1 MMAQPYDFPE
11 RMLAGI
17 AAQYF
22 MEKKLSKPGIG
33 LGFFDPEAFAEYVR
47 CFNWKT
53 IKGSCADYRAC
64 ATCDFDMDKADF
76 EAGHKITVPLLV
88 IWGARSHTE
97 GVHGDVLS
105 VWQRNY
111 ATEAHGGALP
121 CGHYVP
127 EEASEETLNWLL
139 RHFGE

>member
-1 MMAQPYDFPE
+1 ME
-11 RMLAGI
+11 R
-17 AAQYF
+17 
-22 MEKKLSKPGIG
+22 KLSKPGIG

-64 ATCDFDMDKADF
+64 ATCDFEMDAADF
-76 EAGHKITVPLLV
+76 AAGRKIAQPLLV
-88 IWGARSHTE
+88 IWGAKSHTE

-105 VWQRNY
+105 VWRQGY
-111 ATEAHGGALP
+111 ASDAAGGPLP

-127 EEASEETLNWLL
+127 EEAPEETLEALL
-139 RHFGE
+139 RHFG

>member
-1 MMAQPYDFPE
+1 
-11 RMLAGI
+11 
-17 AAQYF
+17 

-64 ATCDFDMDKADF
+64 ATCDLEMDTADF
-76 EAGHKITVPLLV
+76 EAGNKITLPLLV
-88 IWGARSHTE
+88 VWGARSHTE
-97 GVHGDVLS
+97 GVHGDVLA
-105 VWQRNY
+105 VWRRNY
-111 ATEAHGGALP
+111 ATDAWGGSLS

-127 EEASEETLNWLL
+127 EEAPEETFQ
-139 RHFGE
+139 HFMKHFA

>member
-1 MMAQPYDFPE
+1 
-11 RMLAGI
+11 MLAGI
-17 AAQYF
+17 PAQWF

-33 LGFFDPEAFAEYVR
+33 PGFFDPEAFAEYVR

-64 ATCDFDMDKADF
+64 PTCDFDMDKADF
-76 EAGHKITVPLLV
+76 EAGRKITLPLLV

-111 ATEAHGGALP
+111 ATNARGAALRP
-121 CGHYVP
+121 LRTGRGSRGNP
-127 EEASEETLNWLL
+127 ELAPPTLQAGLAAIATC
-139 RHFGE
+139 

>member
-1 MMAQPYDFPE
+1 
-11 RMLAGI
+11 MLAGI
-17 AAQYF
+17 PAQWF

-64 ATCDFDMDKADF
+64 PTCDFEMDKADF
-76 EAGHKITVPLLV
+76 EAGRKITVPLLV

-97 GVHGDVLS
+97 GVHGDVLA
-105 VWQRNY
+105 VWQRHTRPMPGAARCLA
-111 ATEAHGGALP
+111 ATTSRRKRRTRP
-121 CGHYVP
+121 SIISCGISKAEP
-127 EEASEETLNWLL
+127 A
-139 RHFGE
+139 R